1 MEETHEQI
9 GFAKFTG
16 KLVEDGHMD
25 ARKSAKALLGF
36 DAAVRFYLQK
46 QNPSLEVGEFEFP
59 VKIEK
64 GSWMIVVGGA
74 AVVVLTT
81 YATTAAKTMAA
92 NDFKDVGMQ
101 DVLKKS
107 IQGIQS
113 MIRLG
118 KHLGDLTIKK
128 FDDVKF
134 IEGNE
139 LVGIK
144 NSEGEYLY
152 VSKEQLELYVS
163 ASPALLRD
171 LTEVIEE
178 ERQLIVGVVEDG
190 EIVEETISVKHRQ
203 IFTQELI
210 EVEPEILPELKHG
223 ERVVLEAEIT
233 RGNEKSNTIGI
244 GYGGHIIT
252 GYPGEGSIVKYKS
265 SLFLY
270 CRVEGI
276 VFREFDSNRPKIVVD
291 KIRPIPNGDKN
302 RDLFNDT

>member
-1 MEETHEQI
+1 MEQELEQI

-36 DAAVRFYLQK
+36 DAAVRFYLKK
-46 QNPSLEVGEFEFP
+46 QNPALEVGDFEFP

-74 AVVVLTT
+74 ATIVLTT
-81 YATTAAKTMAA
+81 YASTAAKTMAA
-92 NDFKDVGMQ
+92 NDFKDVGMK

-128 FDDVKF
+128 FDDAKF
-134 IEGNE
+134 LNGNE

-152 VSKEQLELYVS
+152 ISKEQLELYVN
-163 ASPALLRD
+163 ASPLLLKD

-178 ERQLIVGVVEDG
+178 ERQLVVGVIEDG
-190 EIVEETISVKHRQ
+190 EIVEETISVRHRK
-203 IFTQELI
+203 IFTQELT
-210 EVEPEILPELKHG
+210 EVEPQILPELKHG
-223 ERVVLEAEIT
+223 ERVLLDAEIT
-233 RGNEKSNTIGI
+233 RGNEKSNTIGV

-252 GYPGEGSIVKYKS
+252 GYPSEGSIVKYKS
-265 SLFLY
+265 SLFLF
-270 CRVEGI
+270 CRVEGV
-276 VFREFDSNRPKIVVD
+276 VFRESDSNRPKLVVD
-291 KIRPIPNGDKN
+291 KIEPIPQGNKNG
-302 RDLFNDT
+302 DLFNDT